1 MYETYLNISTISLLL
16 ALLSIFVIFITMT
29 NDYFKTTI
37 FLLILAVVFFIS
49 GIGFKGMT
57 DDIKSNA
64 IPNLQLLTKTNK
76 AVKLTHGV
84 MFDYKEYDQDGYIVK
99 YKVID
104 DMLIWD
110 D

>member
-1 MYETYLNISTISLLL
+1 
-16 ALLSIFVIFITMT
+16 MT